1 MAELIET
8 IAFISGANRGLGL
21 YTARHLGLAGVRVVM
36 GSMNPENGAKAAADL
51 KKQCIKAESV
61 KFDLEQEQ
69 DHIALRQYLEK
80 QFGRLDILVN
90 NAGVTLEGNVSELG
104 PHNTVLNVPI
114 ETVRKTYEIN
124 FFGALRLTR
133 TLLPLLRRA
142 PAARIVNVSSIL
154 GSLTL
159 HSDPSKPLVSEYK
172 SFVYGSSKTLLNA
185 FTVYIAHALRGTQ
198 IKANSAHPGWTKTD
212 LGGAAAELDPEEG
225 GKTSAQLALLDANG
239 PTGGFFHLGEP
250 LPW

>member
-1 MAELIET
+1 MAEHTEK
-8 IAFISGANRGLGL
+8 IAFISGANRGLGFQ
-21 YTARHLGLAGVRVVM
+21 TARHLGLTGVRVLLGAVD
-36 GSMNPENGAKAAADL
+36 PESGKKAATDL
-51 KKQCIKAESV
+51 KRQNIKAESI
-61 KFDLEQEQ
+61 KFDLEQER
-69 DHIALRQYLEK
+69 DHINLREYVEK

-90 NAGVTLEGNVSELG
+90 NAGVTLEGNVSESG
-104 PHNTVLNVPI
+104 PINTVLTVPT
-114 ETVRKTYEIN
+114 ETIRKTYEIN

-133 TLLPLLRRA
+133 TLLPLLHRS
-142 PAARIVNVSSIL
+142 PAARIVNVSSVL

-159 HSDPSKPLVSEYK
+159 HSDPSKPLISEYK
-172 SFVYGSSKTLLNA
+172 QFAYGGSKTLLNVL
-185 FTVYIAHALRGTQ
+185 TVYLAHALRATP
-198 IKANSAHPGWTKTD
+198 IKVNSAHPGWVKTD